1 MLSAV
6 FDVHLLKQCFISEC
20 IYKLCTEA
28 AQWKIKGLEARLRD
42 MSSQCPCLTN

>member
-6 FDVHLLKQCFISEC
+6 FDVHLLKQGFISEC
-20 IYKLCTEA
+20 IDICTEA